1 MEKRG
6 GERVQKIPKIRV
18 SSLWLPLLLLFLYYG
33 KTTLF
38 LCFALS
44 SLMHEMGHILALR
57 LQGKGVR
64 NITIGITGTVIQ
76 SDGLSYME
84 EVIAA
89 AAGPAVN
96 LALLLAL
103 RKYTIWAEV
112 NFSLLCYN
120 LLPILPLDG
129 GRILAAIFAR
139 WFPEKTAG
147 ILRGMC
153 AATGCAFFF
162 TALVRLRDVMALG
175 YGFWL
180 IVAVFLWNL
189 SVLLWQEKRLLFLR

>member
-1 MEKRG
+1 MLKF
-6 GERVQKIPKIRV
+6 PKIRV
-18 SSLWLPLLLLFLYYG
+18 SSLWFPLLLLFFYFG
-33 KTTLF
+33 KTKLF
-38 LCFALS
+38 LTFFLS
-44 SLMHEMGHILALR
+44 SLLHEMGHILALR

-64 NITIGITGTVIQ
+64 NITVGITGTVIQ

-84 EVIAA
+84 ELIVV

-96 LALLLAL
+96 LLLLLLL
-103 RKYTIWAEV
+103 RKHSIWIEV
-112 NFSLLCYN
+112 NFSILCYN

-129 GRILAAIFAR
+129 GRILSAIFAR

-162 TALVRLRDVMALG
+162 SVLFRLRDVMALG